1 MVSAEGETQP
11 MPEETIESN
20 LSRCGDATDA
30 EAEMPTDVEDT
41 QLEEE
46 HEMPQ
51 DRIHE
56 DLLQADGKE
65 TPQERKQ
72 KQAK

>member
-1 MVSAEGETQP
+1 MRMASAEAATQAMSAEELLQACRKRAAEIVGETK
-11 MPEETIESN
+11 
-20 LSRCGDATDA
+20 
-30 EAEMPTDVEDT
+30 
-41 QLEEE
+41 
-46 HEMPQ
+46 
-51 DRIHE
+51 

>member
-1 MVSAEGETQP
+1 
-11 MPEETIESN
+11 MPEETVESN
-20 LSRCGDATDA
+20 LCRCGDATDA
-30 EAEMPTDVEDT
+30 EAETPTDVEDT

-46 HEMPQ
+46 H
-51 DRIHE
+51 HE

-65 TPQERKQ
+65 TSQERKQ